1 MSFLIARCLTPAP
14 HGPLIEMLKE
24 RNEGFDLQ
32 TAIEMEKRLMHES
45 RPEDENETDFD
56 LILFTL

>member
-1 MSFLIARCLTPAP
+1 
-14 HGPLIEMLKE
+14 MLKE
-24 RNEGFDLQ
+24 RNEGFDLK
-32 TAIEMEKRLMHES
+32 TAIEMEKRLMHKS